1 MNTGKWYQQQERG
14 AGAWR
19 LGVLFWV
26 YRIFGMRFMKFW
38 VRILATLI
46 GVGAKSA
53 RRFSREYRRIL
64 NEYQITHNITPTKFS
79 PAQHIRCFADS
90 LVDKM
95 VAMCD
100 KKNRIE
106 FVIQDNADWCEFQNL
121 IEKKLG
127 AFLIC
132 SHVGNIGALAAF
144 PGGQGVKIHAFQ
156 QAGQTGVFYR
166 FISAHSVRPN
176 TIIHAVEDMNVGTAG
191 EMFDSLN
198 NGELVMMAGD
208 RVSAA
213 TPGKIIRVQI
223 LGHDCELPMGVFR
236 FARATSHPVFAI
248 AVINIAPAKYKI
260 VIKKLDDKNINQMA
274 NGFAEFLETTTIA
287 APVQWFNF
295 YDFFRRENLM
305 DLIV

>member
-1 MNTGKWYQQQERG
+1 MNNGNWYQQHERG

-38 VRILATLI
+38 VRIIATLI
-46 GVGAKSA
+46 GMGAKSA

-64 NEYQITHNITPTKFS
+64 NEYQIVHNIAPTKFS
-79 PAQHIRCFADS
+79 PARHIRCFADS

-106 FVIQDNADWCEFQNL
+106 FVAQDNADWCEFQNL
-121 IEKKLG
+121 IEQKLG
-127 AFLIC
+127 VFLIC

-144 PGGQGVKIHAFQ
+144 PGGNGVKIHAFQ
-156 QAGQTGVFYR
+156 QVGQTGIFYR

-191 EMFDSLN
+191 EMFDSLA

-213 TPGKIIRVQI
+213 TPRKMIHAQI
-223 LGHDCELPMGVFR
+223 LGRDCELPMGVFR
-236 FARATSHPVFAI
+236 FARAMSHPVFAV
-248 AVINIAPAKYKI
+248 ALLNIGAEKYKL
-260 VIKKLDDKNINQMA
+260 VIKKLDDKNVHNMA
-274 NGFAEFLETTTIA
+274 NGFAEFLESA
-287 APVQWFNF
+287 AITAPTQWFNF
-295 YDFFRRENLM
+295 YDFFGKKHA
-305 DLIV
+305 

>member
-1 MNTGKWYQQQERG
+1 LNTGNWYQQHERG

-19 LGVLFWV
+19 LGALFWL
-26 YRIFGMRFMKFW
+26 YRIFGLRFMKFW
-38 VRILATLI
+38 VRIITTLI
-46 GVGAKSA
+46 GMGAKSA
-53 RRFSREYRRIL
+53 RRFSGEYRRIL
-64 NEYQITHNITPTKFS
+64 NEYQIAHNIAPTKFS

-106 FVIQDNADWCEFQNL
+106 FVVQDNADWREFQKL
-121 IEKKLG
+121 IEQKMG

-156 QAGQTGVFYR
+156 QIGQTGVFYR

-176 TIIHAVEDMNVGTAG
+176 TIIHAVEDMSVATAG
-191 EMFDSLN
+191 EMFDFLCS
-198 NGELVMMAGD
+198 GDLVMMAGD

-213 TPGKIIRVQI
+213 TPGKTLRVQI

-236 FARATSHPVFAI
+236 FARTMSHPVFAV
-248 AVINIAPAKYKI
+248 ALLRIAPEKYKI
-260 VIKKLDDKNINQMA
+260 VIKKLDDKNINNMA
-274 NGFAEFLETTTIA
+274 NGFAEFLEAATIT
-287 APVQWFNF
+287 APTQWFNF
-295 YDFFRRENLM
+295 YDFF
-305 DLIV
+305 VKK

>member
-1 MNTGKWYQQQERG
+1 
-14 AGAWR
+14 
-19 LGVLFWV
+19 
-26 YRIFGMRFMKFW
+26 MKFW
-38 VRILATLI
+38 ARIIATII

-64 NEYQITHNITPTKFS
+64 NEYQIARNTEPTMFS
-79 PAQHIRCFADS
+79 PARHIRCFADS

-100 KKNRIE
+100 KKNRIK
-106 FVIQDNADWCEFQNL
+106 FVVQDNADWREFQKL
-121 IEKKLG
+121 IEQKMG

-156 QAGQTGVFYR
+156 QIGQTGVFYR

-191 EMFDSLN
+191 EMFDFLN

-213 TPGKIIRVQI
+213 TPGKTISAQI
-223 LGHDCELPMGVFR
+223 LGRDCELPMGVFR
-236 FARATSHPVFAI
+236 FARAMSHPVFAV
-248 AVINIAPAKYKI
+248 ALLNIGAEKYKL
-260 VIKKLDDKNINQMA
+260 VIKKLDDKNVHNMA
-274 NGFAEFLETTTIA
+274 NGFAEFLESAAIA
-287 APVQWFNF
+287 APTQWFNF
-295 YDFFRRENLM
+295 YDFFNTM
-305 DLIV
+305 HMKNVA